1 MDINGAFGSAVAAL
15 QRADEGMQRSAST
28 VARISAGL
36 EQREDMAAALVDAT
50 TQQTL
55 AQASVKVVNSVE
67 ETEATLGRL
76 LDTRA

>member
-1 MDINGAFGSAVAAL
+1 MNINGAFASAITAI
-15 QRADEGMQRSAST
+15 QRADESIQRSAST
-28 VARISAGL
+28 VARASVGL
-36 EQREDMAAALVDAT
+36 GQREDLASAMVEAT

-55 AQASVKVVNSVE
+55 AQASVKVVNSVS